1 MSLGMGA
8 GPVGR
13 GPQPLQPSL
22 HPVIYS
28 EGFTSDRVH
37 MLEVIK
43 NCKEKK
49 KKTKKTRTLCVAFRL
64 FITGLQAWPR

>member
-1 MSLGMGA
+1 
-8 GPVGR
+8 
-13 GPQPLQPSL
+13 
-22 HPVIYS
+22 
-28 EGFTSDRVH
+28 

-49 KKTKKTRTLCVAFRL
+49 KKDKKKEHCVAFRL